1 MKFIE
6 LQMKGFGKFH
16 DRSISF
22 HDGLNVVY
30 GKNEAGKSTIHTFI
44 RGMLFGIQPQ
54 RGRAAKNDLYTK
66 YEPWEN
72 SGTYQ
77 GALRLEHGGHI
88 YRIERSFQKS
98 RKELQVIDETLG
110 KALEPTKALMDQLL
124 CGLSET
130 AYNNTISIGQLKSAT
145 EAGMVSELKNYIAN
159 MNTTGSMALNITRAT
174 DYLKKQKKQ
183 LEAQL
188 VPEAARSYTSL
199 LGEIKTLEREISS
212 PEYENQL
219 PAYQQMRTDAR
230 SLIEDK
236 QAKKEALLQKAA
248 AERQV
253 LAQNQFSDAK
263 SIGDYQKKTQDV
275 YNDYLGIKSACDKNS
290 RRFFRVLM
298 FVLGTCFLS
307 CGLYFYFLDEWNPVT
322 NFFLGLNIDFP
333 AAAVLAAMTGVALLF
348 FLAEFLS
355 LWKGKRLQK
364 ELALS
369 SRVLEESFTR
379 YLGDGTISRQ
389 AMEAFG
395 ARMDEFRRLNDDINS
410 SEDDISR
417 LAQEISALQEKQNSC
432 SEVIEKQQK
441 LQWELEKKL
450 ELLSNYKTQMEVL
463 RRTLAENDRLAQEIA
478 AIDLARET
486 MTELSSSIRD
496 SFGLYL
502 NKTASEL
509 IDGIT
514 GGIYKSI
521 SIDENLNAFM
531 NTPSRLVPL
540 EQLSSGTMDQI
551 YLAMRLAAAKLIQSE
566 QEEQMPLVFDDSF
579 ALYDEDRLRS
589 ALRWLA
595 GAYDGQ
601 IIIFTC
607 HQREA
612 QMLTANQVA
621 YHFISI

>member
-16 DRSISF
+16 DRRISF
-22 HDGLNVVY
+22 DDGLNVVY

-72 SGTYQ
+72 SGTYE

-88 YRIERSFQKS
+88 YRIERSFQKNK
-98 RKELQVIDETLG
+98 KELRVIDETLG
-110 KALEPTKALMDQLL
+110 KSLEPTKALMDRLL

-159 MNTTGSMALNITRAT
+159 MNATGNMALNITRAT
-174 DYLKKQKKQ
+174 DYLKKQKRQ
-183 LEAQL
+183 LESQL

-219 PAYQQMRTDAR
+219 PAYQQRRAEAK
-230 SLIEDK
+230 SLIDSK
-236 QAKKEALLQKAA
+236 QTQKEELLQRVAA
-248 AERQV
+248 GRQV
-253 LAQNQFSDAK
+253 LAQNQFSDTG
-263 SIGDYQKKTQDV
+263 SIDVYQKKTEDV
-275 YNDYLGIKSACDKNS
+275 YHDYLNTQNACDKNS
-290 RRFFRVLM
+290 RRFFRVFM
-298 FVLGTCFLS
+298 FILGTCFLS
-307 CGLYFYFLDEWNPVT
+307 CGLYFYFLDQWNPVT
-322 NFFLGLNIDFP
+322 NFFLGINIDFP
-333 AAAVLAAMTGVALLF
+333 ATAVLVAMAGLSALF

-355 LWKGKRLQK
+355 LWKGKRLRK
-364 ELALS
+364 ELSLS

-379 YLGDGTISRQ
+379 YLGDKTISQ
-389 AMEAFG
+389 AAMDAFR
-395 ARMDEFRRLNDDINS
+395 ARMDEFRKLNDDIDS
-410 SEDDISR
+410 SEKTISR
-417 LAQEISALQEKQNSC
+417 LTEDLSALQERQNSC

-463 RRTLAENDRLAQEIA
+463 RRTLAENDRVAQEIA
-478 AIDLARET
+478 AIDLAQET

-509 IDGIT
+509 ISGIT

-589 ALRWLA
+589 ALKWLA
-595 GAYDGQ
+595 GAYEGQ

-612 QMLTANQVA
+612 QMLTANQVN
-621 YHFISI
+621 YHLITI